1 MHVMSR
7 LRIRGFATFAPSLSA
22 ISLILLFLVMTCSQ
36 RANAFPA
43 FARSTGCAA
52 RLVMSRGRC

>member
-22 ISLILLFLVMTCSQ
+22 ISLILVFLSDGRQSACECPS
-36 RANAFPA
+36 RF
-43 FARSTGCAA
+43 RS
-52 RLVMSRGRC
+52 